1 MSSTI
6 TNPQDVRF
14 YKKLI
19 RLTDQQ
25 LASIHNH
32 LAKDASFFQ
41 KHTFL
46 FRNILFKRT
55 ILKLLAQ
62 KETRLSEKDALNEMM
77 DELRAIEADTN
88 EWAATGKDE
97 LDYVRVMVHGLRDIS
112 GEEVEEEPTDKDGTV
127 KKGKLTYRL
136 KINECS

>member
-6 TNPQDVRF
+6 KHPQDIRF

-25 LASIHNH
+25 LASIHQN
-32 LAKDASFFQ
+32 LAKDANFFR
-41 KHTFL
+41 KHIFL
-46 FRNILFKRT
+46 FRNIIFKKT

-62 KETRLSEKDALNEMM
+62 KETRLNEKEALDEMM
-77 DELRAIEADTN
+77 AELKTIEANDN
-88 EWAATGKDE
+88 EWKKTGKDE
-97 LDYVRVMVHGLRDIS
+97 LDYVRIMVHGLRDIS
-112 GEEVEEEPTDKDGTV
+112 GEEIEEEAEPKAGV

-136 KINECS
+136 KISECS